1 MISFREYLVVGFEN
15 NEAVKFRLTLDQLF
29 SPTESSEAVY
39 SIRQDIESIM
49 NLSIHKTLY
58 VRLSR
63 DDNDAL
69 GVIKRIK

>member
-1 MISFREYLVVGFEN
+1 MISFREYQVIGFESGGPID
-15 NEAVKFRLTLDQLF
+15 ARITLDELF
-29 SPTESSEAVY
+29 SPNETSEAVY
-39 SIRQDIESIM
+39 ALRYDIDSILT
-49 NLSIHKTLY
+49 LSLGKTMY

>member
-1 MISFREYLVVGFEN
+1 MISHREYLVVGFEN
-15 NEAVKFRLTLDQLF
+15 NEDVKFRITLDELF
-29 SPTESSEAVY
+29 SPNETSEAVY
-39 SIRQDIESIM
+39 AIRYDVDNILT
-49 NLSIHKTLY
+49 LSLGKSLY

>member
-15 NEAVKFRLTLDQLF
+15 SISTEFRVTLDELF
-29 SPTESSEAVY
+29 SPNETSEAVY
-39 SIRQDIESIM
+39 ALRYDIDNILT
-49 NLSIHKTLY
+49 LSLGKTLY